1 MIDRKDQYSED
12 WVGHDEEQLR
22 LAAEEFAVHSSSWT
36 NDEQFAYTALL
47 DCIEQL
53 EEERLMTSLKPR
65 HYIHCLL
72 LLRYVRSHG
81 TIPNCDGFIRKV
93 EAFKRIKD
101 IAKLTIR

>member
-65 HYIHCLL
+65 HYIHCLS
-72 LLRYVRSHG
+72 LLRYVRRHG
-81 TIPNCDGFIRKV
+81 TIPNCDEFIREVEKV
-93 EAFKRIKD
+93 KRLHDKRKVNI
-101 IAKLTIR
+101 I